1 LLFSPLSFLLRCVVA
16 SVPHT
21 QQLSFGLLESS
32 SLTYRSARL
41 AMLHL
46 LRYLVDVA
54 IHNAFILYQ
63 QKHSKQ
69 HYDEKAFRKE
79 LMQLLVGTFAARSK
93 AAAASKRPRDA
104 LHSLQH
110 GPERGPCAQ
119 CRSRVGAGHHNRRSH
134 YLCVDC
140 NIFLCMPD
148 CYNRHIQVLAQQS
161 IEHVDD

>member
-46 LRYLVDVA
+46 LRYLMDAA

-63 QKHSKQ
+63 QKHSKP

-79 LMQLLVGTFAARSK
+79 LMQLLTAGFEGRKTR
-93 AAAASKRPRDA
+93 AAAPKRPRD
-104 LHSLQH
+104 SLYH
-110 GPERGPCAQ
+110 LE
-119 CRSRVGAGHHNRRSH
+119 
-134 YLCVDC
+134 
-140 NIFLCMPD
+140 
-148 CYNRHIQVLAQQS
+148 
-161 IEHVDD
+161 